1 MVEDGE
7 WSGRIRTGKV
17 TSTEQTTTATCCI
30 TENTITKLTWFLI
43 KSALSS
49 VVATE
54 SWFQPWLKGGARERE
69 KSLANSANFSLGSCT
84 LVARAPRQF
93 HLTIRLLPSAS
104 TELSCGRAGPAGW
117 GCISARWLQRYLPR
131 DLGLLESFTQVLNL
145 RYVGHFAKAD
155 DTTFHALDYAR
166 A

>member
-1 MVEDGE
+1 MCIYKVILTSGCAMMVEDGA

-69 KSLANSANFSLGSCT
+69 REKSLANSANFSLGSCT
-84 LVARAPRQF
+84 LVARAPQAVSSHHQALAFSKHRAV
-93 HLTIRLLPSAS
+93 LWPCRSCWLRLYFSETAAALSA
-104 TELSCGRAGPAGW
+104 
-117 GCISARWLQRYLPR
+117 QRFRTPWKFYT
-131 DLGLLESFTQVLNL
+131 GT
-145 RYVGHFAKAD
+145 
-155 DTTFHALDYAR
+155 
-166 A
+166 